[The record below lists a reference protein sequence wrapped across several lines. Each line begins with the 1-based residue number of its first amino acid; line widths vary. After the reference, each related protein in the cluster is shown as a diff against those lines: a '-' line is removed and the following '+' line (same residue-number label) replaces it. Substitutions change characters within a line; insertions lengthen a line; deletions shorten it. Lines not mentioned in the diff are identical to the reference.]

1 MTTVSRA
8 SILLNANKTAVVG
21 GDWQDKNVNT
31 VATSPSMIGRKPDL
45 DALRDEFEVSLTG
58 RPRAVVVGGEAG
70 IGKTRLI
77 DEFTA
82 GVSAEALVLVGKCV
96 DLGADGAPYAP
107 FTAVLRALS
116 NALGVGDEGRDRLLH
131 AAGPGRSVLPVLL
144 PELSGLE
151 SMPERTGAE
160 RLYELVAVLFETV
173 SREHPIVI
181 VIEDIHWAD
190 TATLE
195 MVRFLV
201 RMLAESR
208 ILLLMT
214 YRSDEVPRGHPLRS
228 QLPELERTRR
238 LARLDLKRLT
248 RAEVRAQLAGIR
260 GSAPSADAVD
270 AVFRRSEGVPFFVE
284 ELACVDNDGVDVLPE
299 TLRELLLVRYER
311 LSDSAQ
317 SVLRLLS
324 AGGDSVDHSLISNV
338 FDGDAD
344 ALDAAVREAI
354 GANLLTANDTE
365 YTFRH
370 ALVRE
375 AIHADLLPG
384 ERTRFHSRFAAALES
399 DPQTRVSDAAAI
411 SYHWHMAHDLT
422 KAFSATVEAMVNARD
437 SYAYT
442 AAAHMG
448 ERALELW
455 DQVPDAA
462 ELAQRGH
469 VELLQETAIML
480 RDAGEAER
488 ALALINLALDECS
501 TAQTELY
508 ATLLREKATFLATL
522 SRPGSSALLEQA
534 LAMIPNGSESR
545 VRSLLLS
552 DLGARLMLEARFD
565 EAIDIATRAIEEST
579 RTNAR
584 ARMSVAHTIRGV
596 SHSARGDFDA
606 GLRDLDAARELAET
620 SESAML
626 RYRVNASD
634 VMTLLGRYDDAVC
647 IGEAGSR
654 RARELGVE
662 RTSGAILFSNIV
674 EALLALGDWPRAEE
688 LLGPALALDAPPG
701 FRVHLQR
708 MRLWLSVW
716 KGDVASAVELVR
728 GWRGGMLVQSE
739 IEMQSRLGFARVDAE
754 IALAQGD
761 LDAAW
766 RAASIVLSPQHRT
779 MSGYDLPLLTVA
791 ARVIARLRIVGQ
803 VSEPDPDVAE
813 IALRAV
819 LEQSE
824 AWPTASVWI
833 PLFNAELSGPRKQ
846 GTSVSGWQRAV
857 AAVSQPTA
865 PAHLKPYALF
875 RLAQAHLE
883 AGDRVDAEAAA
894 CAARRRA
901 REIGAGLVVGW
912 VDDLSTRAG
921 FDLGSSAARGAAT
934 LLVTATSASIRLTE
948 RERQVLELI
957 GHGMSNRQIGEQLF
971 ISTKTASV
979 HVSAILRKLGASSR
993 TEAVYLAQQA
1003 GVPVTVPASD

>member
-1 MTTVSRA
+1 MSAA
-8 SILLNANKTAVVG
+8 SDAKILPSANTSAVVG
-21 GDWQDKNVNT
+21 GDWQDENMST
-31 VATSPSMIGRKPDL
+31 VATSPSMIGRRTDL
-45 DALRDEFEVSLTG
+45 DALRDEFELSLTG
-58 RPRAVVVGGEAG
+58 QPRAVVVGGEAG

-77 DEFTA
+77 DEFA
-82 GVSAEALVLVGKCV
+82 VDVAAEALVLTGKCV

-107 FTAVLRALS
+107 FTGVLRGLMK
-116 NALGVGDEGRDRLLH
+116 ALGPGDDGRDRLLE
-131 AAGPGRSVLPVLL
+131 ASGAGRAVLPVLL
-144 PELSGLE
+144 PEISGVGV
-151 SMPERTGAE
+151 PERTGAE

-173 SREHPIVI
+173 SREHPLVI
-181 VIEDIHWAD
+181 VLEDIHWAD
-190 TATLE
+190 AATLE

-208 ILLLMT
+208 ILLVMT

-228 QLPELERTRR
+228 QLPELERTRK
-238 LARLDLKRLT
+238 LVRLDLKRLT
-248 RAEVRAQLAGIR
+248 RAEVKAQLAGIR
-260 GSAPSADAVD
+260 GVAPPAAVVD
-270 AVFRRSEGVPFFVE
+270 AIFRRSEGVPFFVE
-284 ELACVDNDGVDVLPE
+284 ELACADNDGVDVLPD

-311 LSDSAQ
+311 LSDSTQ
-317 SVLRLLS
+317 SMLRLMS
-324 AGGDSVDHSLISNV
+324 AGGLCVEHSLISSV
-338 FDGDAD
+338 FEGDAD
-344 ALDAAVREAI
+344 ELDVAVREAI
-354 GANLLTANDTE
+354 GANLLTADATE

-384 ERTRFHSRFAAALES
+384 ERSRFHSRYAAALEADQS
-399 DPQTRVSDAAAI
+399 PMTEKAAI
-411 SYHWHMAHDLT
+411 SYHWMLAHDLT
-422 KAFSATVEAMVNARD
+422 RAFTATLEAMGSARE

-442 AAAHMG
+442 TAAHMG

-462 ELAQRGH
+462 ELAERSR
-469 VELLQETAIML
+469 VMLLRETAVVL
-480 RDAGEAER
+480 RDSGESER
-488 ALALINLALDECS
+488 ALALINLALEECS
-501 TAQTELY
+501 VSDVDVY
-508 ATLLREKATFLATL
+508 ARLLREKATFLANL
-522 SRPGSSALLEQA
+522 SRPGSTAILEQA
-534 LAMIPNGSESR
+534 LAMLPDESDSR

-565 EAIDIATRAIEEST
+565 EAITIATRAVDEAT
-579 RTNAR
+579 RTNAV

-596 SHSARGDFDA
+596 SHAGRGDFDA
-606 GLRDLDAARELAET
+606 GLDDLETARKLAET

-634 VMTLLGRYDDAVC
+634 VMTHLGRYDDAVS
-647 IGEAGSR
+647 IGEAGAR
-654 RARELGVE
+654 RARELGAE
-662 RTSGAILFSNIV
+662 RTSGALLFSNIV
-674 EALLALGDWPRAEE
+674 EALLALGDWGRAEE

-716 KGDVASAVELVR
+716 KGDISTAVELVR
-728 GWRGGMLVQSE
+728 GWRLGMLVQSE

-766 RAASIVLSPQHRT
+766 RAASVVLSPQHRT

-791 ARVIARLRIVGQ
+791 ARVIARLRITGQ
-803 VSEPDPDVAE
+803 VSDPEPEVAE
-813 IALRAV
+813 VALRAV

-833 PLFNAELSGPRKQ
+833 PLFDAELSGPGKQ
-846 GTSVSGWQRAV
+846 GTSVQAWQRAV

-883 AGDRVDAEAAA
+883 AGDRIDAEAAA

-901 REIGAGLVVGW
+901 GEIGAGLVVGW
-912 VDDLSTRAG
+912 VDELSQRAG
-921 FDLGSSAARGAAT
+921 FDLGPSAPRGDVPA
-934 LLVTATSASIRLTE
+934 LMTSTGSTSIRLTD

-957 GHGMSNRQIGEQLF
+957 GHGMSNKQIGEQLF

-1003 GVPVTVPASD
+1003 GVAVSIPAVD